1 MEDVVTWNVNQ
12 YMLIG
17 FTLALFGFVGFRRG
31 ANRELI
37 SMIGVAIGV
46 MFSNALAVALRPGI
60 NRLNVLVRFAL
71 AGGISAEDPTT
82 IYQTYKNLPELVKA
96 SDQLFLSFIIFA
108 IIIWVF
114 YFYGEKRIAGPH
126 ALASRIVGLLAGG
139 INGFLV
145 GFYLF
150 PMLFP
155 KTRAVINLPGNVVN
169 RTLGDS
175 KTWALAVFFFI
186 VVLVIFGLYSSSGPG
201 KRRDAN

>member
-12 YMLIG
+12 YMLVG

-31 ANRELI
+31 ANRELL

-46 MFSNALAVALRPGI
+46 ILSSALATALWPWV
-60 NRLNVLVRFAL
+60 NRLYKLLRFAL
-71 AGGISAEDPTT
+71 GGGITSEDPTA
-82 IYQTYKNLPELVKA
+82 IWQKYKDLPDLVKA
-96 SDQLFLSFIIFA
+96 GDLQFLSFIIFA
-108 IIIWVF
+108 LIVWTF
-114 YFYGEKRIAGPH
+114 YFYGEKKIAGPK
-126 ALASRIVGLLAGG
+126 ALVARVVGLLAGG
-139 INGFLV
+139 LNGFLV

-169 RTLGDS
+169 QTLTDS
-175 KTWALAVFFFI
+175 KTWAVVVFFFV